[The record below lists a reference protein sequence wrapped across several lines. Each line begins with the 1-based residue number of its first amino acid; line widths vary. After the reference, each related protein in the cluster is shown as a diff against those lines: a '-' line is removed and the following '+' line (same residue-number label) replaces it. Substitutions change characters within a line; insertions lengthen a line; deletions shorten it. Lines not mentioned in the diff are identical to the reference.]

1 MLDVR
6 GEDDIPAVLVTGE
19 PELMDVVDD
28 GGNRLESSAAD
39 LGILWCS
46 TGTDYQGEEVVENEV
61 EEQDE
66 LLGIGVGEVL
76 HGFQQPIADNGI
88 RGTLHHV
95 VLPQELHNE
104 GVFWVE
110 RGLHCQVDPEE
121 RAVTIKP
128 FQRRE
133 ITFRFHNTIV
143 CRRGI
148 P

>member
-1 MLDVR
+1 MLDVG

-19 PELMDVVDD
+19 PELVDVVDD
-28 GGNRLESSAAD
+28 GGNCLESPAAD

-46 TGTDYQGEEVVENEV
+46 TGTDYQGEEVVEDEV
-61 EEQDE
+61 KEQDK
-66 LLGIGVGEVL
+66 LLGIGIGEAL
-76 HGFQQPIADNGI
+76 HGFQQPIAVGKI
-88 RGTLHHV
+88 RGTLQHV
-95 VLPQELHNE
+95 ALPQELHNE
-104 GVFWVE
+104 GVFGVE
-110 RGLHCQVDPEE
+110 RGLHFQVDPEE

-128 FQRRE
+128 FQRGE